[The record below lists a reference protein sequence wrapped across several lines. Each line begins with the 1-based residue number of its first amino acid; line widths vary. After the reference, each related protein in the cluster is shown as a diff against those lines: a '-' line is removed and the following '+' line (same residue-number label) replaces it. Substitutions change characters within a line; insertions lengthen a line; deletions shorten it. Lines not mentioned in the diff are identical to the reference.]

1 MVLFSPLADVAYIC
15 VCWLCFAEPED
26 DLMMRVM
33 RMSCSE
39 LKSDERHEFES
50 IDGQP
55 SVFEVER
62 IWSCLIL
69 TDVHPRER
77 PGR

>member
-1 MVLFSPLADVAYIC
+1 M
-15 VCWLCFAEPED
+15 LCGAGGRPD
-26 DLMMRVM
+26 DARDEN
-33 RMSCSE
+33 E
-39 LKSDERHEFES
+39 LKSDERDEFES

-62 IWSCLIL
+62 IRSCLIL